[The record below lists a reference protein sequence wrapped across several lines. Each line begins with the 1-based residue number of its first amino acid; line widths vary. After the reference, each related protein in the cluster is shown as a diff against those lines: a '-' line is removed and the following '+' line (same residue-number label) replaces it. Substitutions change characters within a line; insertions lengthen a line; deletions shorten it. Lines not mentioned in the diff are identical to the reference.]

1 MTVSRRAWLKRSGA
15 VLTQKN
21 SEDRASPGG
30 AFDLEKPAMMI
41 EDMFDDGQ
49 AEPGAAQLA
58 GARGVDPVEPFGQ
71 SGQVL
76 ARDALAV
83 IAHSYR
89 YKWDR
94 ANITVVR
101 KPQHGLG
108 TDLDLGPGT
117 TVFYRVVQEVLKN
130 LSEFVAVPQYI
141 GESGRQGQQD
151 AHAAFA
157 RAKFQRL
164 GDAVEQ
170 RT

>member
-1 MTVSRRAWLKRSGA
+1 MTVLLHFHDSRWAWLKRSGA
-15 VLTQKN
+15 ALTQKN
-21 SEDRASPGG
+21 SEDRASPGR

-41 EDMFDDGQ
+41 YDMFDDGQ

-58 GARGVDPVEPFGQ
+58 RARGVNPVEPFGQ

-94 ANITVVR
+94 ASITVVR

-108 TDLDLGPGT
+108 TDRDLGPGT
-117 TVFYRVVQEVLKN
+117 
-130 LSEFVAVPQYI
+130 
-141 GESGRQGQQD
+141 
-151 AHAAFA
+151 
-157 RAKFQRL
+157 
-164 GDAVEQ
+164 
-170 RT
+170 